1 MAVLRM
7 QSADRQSTQPTAVQ
21 LQLARLAAALSAVDD
36 VPVPQVPSLLSQLA
50 AAQSALAAAQ
60 VNLLARMLSP
70 GESRIVAG
78 GDDRWLSTDEA
89 ADLLKV
95 DRKWLYRRSK
105 SLPFSRRL
113 SRKKLL
119 FSEVGLREWMATR
132 RA

>member
-7 QSADRQSTQPTAVQ
+7 QSADRRSTQPTAVQ
-21 LQLARLAAALSAVDD
+21 LELARLAAALSALDD
-36 VPVPQVPSLLSQLA
+36 VPIPQVPPLLSLLA

-60 VNLLARMLSP
+60 ASLLARMVFP
-70 GESRIVAG
+70 GDSWAQTSD
-78 GDDRWLSTDEA
+78 DDRWLSADEA
-89 ADLLKV
+89 AELLKV
-95 DRKWLYRRSK
+95 DRKWLYRRVK

>member
-1 MAVLRM
+1 MEVLRM
-7 QSADRQSTQPTAVQ
+7 QSADRRSTQPTVVQ
-21 LQLARLAAALSAVDD
+21 VELARLAAALSAVNE
-36 VPVPQVPSLLSQLA
+36 VPAPQVPSLLSQLA
-50 AAQSALAAAQ
+50 AAQTALAAAQ
-60 VNLLARMLSP
+60 ANLLARMLSP
-70 GESRIVAG
+70 GESRTVAG

-89 ADLLKV
+89 AELLKV

>member
-7 QSADRQSTQPTAVQ
+7 QPAERRSADPTAVQ
-21 LQLARLAAALSAVDD
+21 FELARLAAALSGVDD

-50 AAQSALAAAQ
+50 AAQGAIAAAQ
-60 VNLLARMLSP
+60 ASLLTRMLSVSA
-70 GESRIVAG
+70 SRTAARE
-78 GDDRWLSTDEA
+78 DDRWLSADEA
-89 ADLLKV
+89 AELLKV
-95 DRKWLYRRSK
+95 DRRWLYRRVK

>member
-1 MAVLRM
+1 M
-7 QSADRQSTQPTAVQ
+7 QSADRRPTQPTAVQ
-21 LQLARLAAALSAVDD
+21 LELGRLAAALSAVDD

-50 AAQSALAAAQ
+50 AAQAALAAAQ
-60 VNLLARMLSP
+60 AKLLARMFSS
-70 GESRIVAG
+70 GDSRTAG
-78 GDDRWLSTDEA
+78 DDDRWLSADEA
-89 ADLLKV
+89 AELLKV
-95 DRKWLYRRSK
+95 DRKWLYRRVK

>member
-7 QSADRQSTQPTAVQ
+7 QSADRRPTQPTAVQ
-21 LQLARLAAALSAVDD
+21 LELGRLAAALSAVDD

-50 AAQSALAAAQ
+50 VAQTALASAQ
-60 VNLLARMLSP
+60 VHLLARMLSP
-70 GESRIVAG
+70 GDSRTAAG
-78 GDDRWLSTDEA
+78 NDERWLSTDEA
-89 ADLLKV
+89 AELLKV
-95 DRKWLYRRSK
+95 NRKWLYRRVK

-132 RA
+132 GA

>member
-7 QSADRQSTQPTAVQ
+7 QSTDRRRAQPIAVQ
-21 LQLARLAAALSAVDD
+21 LELARLAAALSAVDE
-36 VPVPQVPSLLSQLA
+36 VPAPQVPSLLFQLA
-50 AAQSALAAAQ
+50 AAQTALVAAQ
-60 VNLLARMLSP
+60 SNLLARMLSSSDS
-70 GESRIVAG
+70 GTAAG
-78 GDDRWLSTDEA
+78 DDDRWLSADEA
-89 ADLLKV
+89 AEVLKV
-95 DRKWLYRRSK
+95 DRKWLYRRVK

>member
-7 QSADRQSTQPTAVQ
+7 QSADRRPTQPSAVQ
-21 LQLARLAAALSAVDD
+21 LELAHLAAVLSATDD
-36 VPVPQVPSLLSQLA
+36 VPCSQVPFLLSQLA
-50 AAQSALAAAQ
+50 VAQTALAAAQ
-60 VNLLARMLSP
+60 AKLLARMLSLSDSQTAA
-70 GESRIVAG
+70 EN
-78 GDDRWLSTDEA
+78 DDRWLSADEA
-89 ADLLKV
+89 AELLKV
-95 DRKWLYRRSK
+95 DRKWLYRRVK